1 MFVSILHP
9 NLLEGENMFVILDG
23 NQLTL
28 KEYMRVVRDKA
39 QVTISEDAIQ
49 RIYQSRQIIDDIVRE
64 EKTVYGV
71 NTGFGELSK
80 VLIQPNELTTLQENL
95 LKSHACGVG
104 PYFNEEVTRGM
115 MVLRMNAL
123 IKGFS
128 GIRLETIQCL
138 LDMLNHNILPLIPE
152 QGSLGAS
159 GDLSPLAHMALPII
173 GLGDV
178 LYNGKIMPAKE
189 AFDQAGIRHLAQLGA
204 KEGLSLINGTQAM
217 TALGAIVVHDA
228 IELCKTADL
237 AASLSMEALIGI
249 RDAMDEDVHS
259 VRGQI
264 GQILSARNIRKLT
277 EGSEYLTNQGEK
289 RVQDAYSL
297 RCTPQVHGATRDALT
312 YIKEK
317 VEIEMNAVTD
327 NPIVINKDKIIS
339 GGNFHG
345 QPMALAFDFLKIAI
359 AELANISE
367 RRLERLVNPML
378 SEGLPPFLTENAG
391 VNSGFMIVQ
400 YSAAS
405 LVSENK
411 VLAHPASVDSIPSSA
426 NQEDHVSMG
435 TISARGARDILEN
448 TKKVIAMEILTA
460 CQGIDFREQKS
471 LGQGT
476 TIAYEAVREL
486 IPFIKE
492 DMMMAPVINQA
503 TSLVDQGKLI
513 HLVEEAIG
521 PLYGVSDV

>member
-1 MFVSILHP
+1 MT
-9 NLLEGENMFVILDG
+9 VILDG

-28 KEYMRVVRDKA
+28 RSYMSVVRNKEK
-39 QVTISEDAIQ
+39 VEISEEAIN
-49 RIYQSRQIIDDIVRE
+49 RIHRSRAIIDEIVEAE
-64 EKTVYGV
+64 ETVYGV

-80 VLIQPNELTTLQENL
+80 VVIEQKELSTLQENL

-104 PYFNEEVTRGM
+104 RYFNEEVTRGM
-115 MVLRMNAL
+115 MVLRINAL
-123 IKGFS
+123 IKGYS
-128 GIRLETIQCL
+128 GIRLETIKCL
-138 LDMLNHNILPLIPE
+138 LDLLNHNILPRIPE

-159 GDLSPLAHMALPII
+159 GDLAPLAHMALPII
-173 GLGDV
+173 GLGEV
-178 LYNGKIMPAKE
+178 LYQGEVLPARE
-189 AFDQAGIRHLAQLGA
+189 AMKRAGVKPLEHLAA

-217 TALGAIVVHDA
+217 TALGAIVVYDA

-237 AASLSMEALIGI
+237 AASLTLETLIGI
-249 RDAMDEDVHS
+249 REAFDEDVHQA
-259 VRGQI
+259 RGQI
-264 GQILSARNIRKLT
+264 GQILAARNIRKLT
-277 EGSEYLTNQGEK
+277 EGSTYLTNQGEK

-312 YIKEK
+312 YVKEK
-317 VEIEMNAVTD
+317 IEIEMNAVTD
-327 NPIVINKDKIIS
+327 NPLVFHKNKIIS

-345 QPMALAFDFLKIAI
+345 QPIAIAMDFLKIAV

-367 RRLERLVNPML
+367 RRLERLVNPAL
-378 SEGLPPFLTENAG
+378 SEGLPPFLTKNAG

-448 TKKVIAMEILTA
+448 TKKVLAMELLTA
-460 CQGIDFREQKS
+460 CQGIDFRDRQT

-476 TIAYEAVREL
+476 QVAYEIIREHV
-486 IPFIKE
+486 PFIQE
-492 DMMMAPVINQA
+492 DEIMAPWINRVI
-503 TSLVDQGKLI
+503 SLLEDGRLI
-513 HLVEEAIG
+513 QSVEEKIG
-521 PLYGVSDV
+521 PLNDISE